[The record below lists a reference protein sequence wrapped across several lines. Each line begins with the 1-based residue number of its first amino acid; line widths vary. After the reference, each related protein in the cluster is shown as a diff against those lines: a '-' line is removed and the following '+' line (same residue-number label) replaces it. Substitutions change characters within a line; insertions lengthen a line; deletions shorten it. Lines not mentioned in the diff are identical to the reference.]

1 MLIQKFIDLLN
12 KKVLENYPE
21 AVISIVESKGKI
33 NGKKGGIS
41 YKLHK
46 DDTIASVIYPED
58 YMESYLSIGVES
70 TVEEVFDALAGS
82 DNSGIQKICDEWIEL
97 VESRQG
103 ILSTVRMCLVN
114 AETNAE
120 LLKKVVHR
128 SSTQF
133 DGLEEVFYLSKDKF
147 TVWLNADKVQELEIG
162 YEELYLAASNNS
174 TTAIYTMEDILD
186 MLSGDKESECELKK
200 SSLGMYVITNTEMF
214 RGAAQAKDVCRL
226 TDFLNE
232 DVYLL
237 PSSIHEFIAIPA
249 SVAKNESVLL
259 NMVKEVNEREI
270 SPDEYLATAVY
281 FYDRGQQVIRMVE
294 RG

>member
-33 NGKKGGIS
+33 NGKKVGIS

-58 YMESYLSIGVES
+58 YMGSYLSIGVES

-174 TTAIYTMEDILD
+174 TTAIYAMEDIMD

-259 NMVKEVNEREI
+259 NMVKEINERAI
-270 SPDEYLATAVY
+270 SSDEYLATAVY